1 MPLIVSISKNMKVS
15 GTWVFRI
22 GAISNW
28 LVSIGGIID
37 PAWVARVSGITP
49 ANYPFLVRIWCG
61 MVFMFGAMFWE
72 ISSNMVRKRHLI
84 KYAWIE
90 KCITA
95 ISVTIGYFGGLA
107 PGAVFGLI
115 IFTDYVWI
123 PLFMYY
129 DLTIR
134 RRYRSD
140 MTGQDGP
147 DVSASPA

>member
-1 MPLIVSISKNMKVS
+1 MKA
-15 GTWVFRI
+15 GRWIFRI

-37 PAWVARVSGITP
+37 PTWLALTAGMPP

-72 ISSNMVRKRHLI
+72 ISSDMTGKRHLI

-90 KCITA
+90 KCVTA
-95 ISVTIGYFGGLA
+95 TSVTIGYFSGNA
-107 PGAVFGLI
+107 PAAMFGLI
-115 IFTDYVWI
+115 IFTDYMWI

-129 DLTIR
+129 DFTIR
-134 RRYRSD
+134 RRHYPD
-140 MTGQDGP
+140 MGAQQ
-147 DVSASPA
+147 A

>member
-1 MPLIVSISKNMKVS
+1 MKVS
-15 GTWVFRI
+15 GTWVFRM

-28 LVSIGGIID
+28 LVSIGGIIN
-37 PAWVARVSGITP
+37 PGWLALAAGITP

-72 ISSNMVRKRHLI
+72 ISSDMAGKRHLI

-95 ISVTIGYFGGLA
+95 ISVTIGYFSGLA

-115 IFTDYVWI
+115 IFTDYLWI

-129 DLTIR
+129 DLMIR
-134 RRYRSD
+134 RKYHSD
-140 MTGQDGP
+140 MTGQNSP
-147 DVSASPA
+147 DVSAPRT